1 MKNRKL
7 GRSLA
12 MSIGMAL
19 AIAVIAPATTAEA
32 TPTCTTTPRISG
44 SFVQPALIDGMTST
58 QLTNEFSTLTNACIT
73 RQVLQWTADTGVDTT
88 VYPSGLSGYT
98 QSTSTDVVSR
108 LLTAA
113 DTAGV
118 KEYLGLGTDNDWWS
132 NYANNTTW
140 LSSQATAAD
149 ALADD
154 LYSKYGTHTSL
165 SGWYIPF
172 EVDNWNFLTSTT
184 WSNMATFL
192 STVATHLHTLSPGLP
207 VIIAPFFNTSGGQT
221 SSQWTTMWESIL
233 ANAPID
239 VVALQDGVGD
249 GHATTA
255 QLSTWYSA
263 TKTAITTSSPST
275 ALWSDADTYNA
286 DFTPMSIGNVVAD
299 LTAEAPYVSSIFA
312 FSYDHYDAP
321 SQVPAAYDATYRGYL
336 SSGSVETTA
345 PTTPTSP
352 SATSTGITS
361 IHLSWTASTDNVGVA
376 GYLIYRGG
384 SLVKTTEGT
393 ATTFNDVGLA
403 AGTNYSYAIA
413 SFDGAGN
420 TSAQTSS
427 VNATTSA
434 APSPVP
440 SLLSSGKTYT
450 ASLAAD
456 ASYPDTS
463 GTELTNGTT
472 GTAVYTDAAWQGRN
486 TGSLYSFTV
495 DLGAS
500 HTVKQ
505 VSIDFLQYTSVAIYL
520 PSSIAVSTSTTGT
533 TFTSL
538 VTLPKPALSTAN
550 QSYTYTAY
558 SLSAA
563 ARYVKFTVA
572 PSSSAWS
579 FADELT
585 VRGS

>member
-1 MKNRKL
+1 MERQNLRRLIAASL
-7 GRSLA
+7 GA
-12 MSIGMAL
+12 AVAL
-19 AIAVIAPATTAEA
+19 AVIAPATTADA
-32 TPTCTTTPRISG
+32 TPICTTTPRIVG
-44 SFVQPALIDGMTST
+44 SFVQPALIDSMTST
-58 QLTNEFSTLTNACIT
+58 QLTSEFGTLTNACIT
-73 RQVLQWTADTGVDTT
+73 GQVLQWTADTGLNTT

-98 QSTSTDVVSR
+98 QSTSTNVVGR

-118 KEYLGLGTDNDWWS
+118 TEYLGLGTDSDWWT

-140 LSSQATAAD
+140 LNSQATAAN

-154 LYSKYGTHTSL
+154 LYSKFSTHASL
-165 SGWYIPF
+165 GGWYIPF

-184 WSNMATFL
+184 WSNMSTFL
-192 STVATHLHTLSPGLP
+192 STIATHLHTLSPGLP

-233 ANAPID
+233 ASAPID
-239 VVALQDGVGD
+239 VLALQDGVGD

-255 QLSTWYSA
+255 QLSTWFSA
-263 TKTAITTSSPST
+263 TQTAITTSSPST
-275 ALWSDADTYNA
+275 ALWSDSDTYNP
-286 DFTPMSIGNVVAD
+286 DFTPMSISNVVAD
-299 LTAEAPYVSSIFA
+299 LNAESPYVSKIFA

-321 SQVPAAYDATYRGYL
+321 SQVPTTYDATYRGYL
-336 SSGSVETTA
+336 SSGSVETMA

-361 IHLSWTASTDNVGVA
+361 IHLSWTASTDNTGVA

-393 ATTFNDVGLA
+393 GSTFDDVGLA
-403 AGTNYSYAIA
+403 AGTNYSYTIA
-413 SFDGAGN
+413 AFDGAGN
-420 TSAQTSS
+420 TSAPTSS

-434 APSPVP
+434 APTPVP
-440 SLLSSGKTYT
+440 GLLSSGKSYT
-450 ASLAAD
+450 ATVAAD

-472 GTAVYTDAAWQGRN
+472 GAAVYTDAAWQGRN
-486 TGSLYSFTV
+486 TGSPYSFTV
-495 DLGAS
+495 DLGAT

-505 VSIDFLQYTSVAIYL
+505 LSIDFLQYESVAIYL
-520 PSSIAVSTSTTGT
+520 PSQIAVSTSTNGT
-533 TFTSL
+533 SFSSL

-550 QSYTYTAY
+550 QSYTYIAY
-558 SLSAA
+558 SLSRS
-563 ARYVKFTVA
+563 ARYVKFTVTPA
-572 PSSSAWS
+572 SSAWS
-579 FADELT
+579 FTDELT

>member
-1 MKNRKL
+1 MESRRMRRL
-7 GRSLA
+7 IA
-12 MSIGMAL
+12 AT
-19 AIAVIAPATTAEA
+19 IAVALGAALLAPATSAMA
-32 TPTCTTTPRISG
+32 TPTCTTTPRIGG

-58 QLTNEFSTLTNACIT
+58 QLTSEFSTLTNACIT
-73 RQVLQWTADTGVDTT
+73 SQVLQWTADTGNDTT
-88 VYPSGLSGYT
+88 VYPSGLAGYT

-118 KEYLGLGTDNDWWS
+118 KEYLGLGTDNDWWT

-154 LYSKYGTHTSL
+154 LYSKYSSHTSL

-239 VVALQDGVGD
+239 VLALQDGVGD

-255 QLSTWYSA
+255 QLSTWFSA
-263 TKTAITTSSPST
+263 TQTAITTSSPST
-275 ALWSDADTYNA
+275 ALWSDSDTYNP
-286 DFTPMSIGNVVAD
+286 DFTPMSISNVVAD
-299 LTAEAPYVSSIFA
+299 LDAEAPYVSNILS
-312 FSYDHYDAP
+312 FSYDHYDSP
-321 SQVPAAYDATYRGYL
+321 SQVPSAYDATYRGYL
-336 SSGSVETTA
+336 ANGSVETTA

-352 SATSTGITS
+352 SATNAGVTAID
-361 IHLSWTASTDNVGVA
+361 LSWTASTDNVGVA

-384 SLVKTTEGT
+384 VLVKTTEGT
-393 ATTFNDVGLA
+393 GTTFDDVGLS
-403 AGTNYSYAIA
+403 AGTNYTYKIA
-413 SFDGAGN
+413 AFDGAGN

-440 SLLSSGKTYT
+440 TLLSSSKSYT
-450 ASLAAD
+450 ATLAAD

-472 GTAVYTDAAWQGRN
+472 GTAVYTDSAWQGRN
-486 TGSLYSFTV
+486 TGSPYSFTV
-495 DLGAS
+495 DLGAT

-505 VSIDFLQYTSVAIYL
+505 VSIDFLQYQSVAIYL
-520 PSSIAVSTSTTGT
+520 PSQIAVSTSTNGT

-550 QSYTYTAY
+550 QSYTYIAY
-558 SLSAA
+558 SLSAS
-563 ARYVKFTVA
+563 ARYVKFTVTPA
-572 PSSSAWS
+572 SSAWS
-579 FADELT
+579 FTDELT
-585 VRGS
+585 VRGT

>member
-1 MKNRKL
+1 MKNRKVHRL
-7 GRSLA
+7 LA
-12 MSIGMAL
+12 ASIGMAL
-19 AIAVIAPATTAEA
+19 AVAVIAPATAADA

-58 QLTNEFSTLTNACIT
+58 QLTNEFTTLTNACIT
-73 RQVLQWTADTGVDTT
+73 SQVLQWTADTGVDTT
-88 VYPSGLSGYT
+88 VYPSGLAGYT

-118 KEYLGLGTDNDWWS
+118 KEYLGLGTDNDWWT

-140 LSSQATAAD
+140 LSNQATAAN

-154 LYSKYGTHTSL
+154 LYSKYSSHTSL

-192 STVATHLHTLSPGLP
+192 STVANHLHTLSPGLP

-255 QLSTWYSA
+255 QLSTWYAA
-263 TKTAITTSSPST
+263 TQTAITTSSPST
-275 ALWSDADTYNA
+275 ALWSDADTYNP
-286 DFTPMSIGNVVAD
+286 DFTPMSISNVVAD

-336 SSGSVETTA
+336 SSGSVETTP

-393 ATTFNDVGLA
+393 GTTFDDVGLS
-403 AGTNYSYAIA
+403 AGTNYSYKIA
-413 SFDGAGN
+413 AFDGAGN
-420 TSAQTSS
+420 TSGQTSAVS
-427 VNATTSA
+427 ATTSP

-440 SLLSSGKTYT
+440 SLLSSGKSYT
-450 ASLAAD
+450 ATLAAD
-456 ASYPDTS
+456 SSYPDTG
-463 GTELTNGTT
+463 GTELTNGTL

-486 TGSLYSFTV
+486 TGSPYSFTV

-505 VSIDFLQYTSVAIYL
+505 VSIDFLQYQSVAIYL
-520 PSSIAVSTSTTGT
+520 PSSIAVSTSTNGT
-533 TFTSL
+533 SFTSL

-550 QSYTYTAY
+550 QSYTYIAY
-558 SLSAA
+558 SLSAT
-563 ARYVKFTVA
+563 ARYVKFTVNPA
-572 PSSSAWS
+572 SSAWS
-579 FADELT
+579 FVDELT

>member
-1 MKNRKL
+1 MKNRKH
-7 GRSLA
+7 GRWLA

-44 SFVQPALIDGMTST
+44 SFVQPALIDGMTTT

-73 RQVLQWTADTGVDTT
+73 SQVLQWTADTGVDTT

-140 LSSQATAAD
+140 LSNQAAAAD

-154 LYSKYGTHTSL
+154 LYSKYGSHTSL
-165 SGWYIPF
+165 KGWYIPF

-233 ANAPID
+233 ASAPID

-275 ALWSDADTYNA
+275 ALWSDSDTYNA

-321 SQVPAAYDATYRGYL
+321 SQVPTAYDATYRGYL
-336 SSGSVETTA
+336 SSGSVESTA

-393 ATTFNDVGLA
+393 ATTFDDVGLA
-403 AGTNYSYAIA
+403 AGTNYSYKVA

-440 SLLSSGKTYT
+440 SLLSSAKTYT

-463 GTELTNGTT
+463 GTELTNGTA

-486 TGSLYSFTV
+486 TGTPYSFTV

-505 VSIDFLQYTSVAIYL
+505 VGIDFLQYQSVAIYL
-520 PSSIAVSTSTTGT
+520 PSSIAVSTSTNGT

-538 VTLPKPALSTAN
+538 VTLPKPALNTAN

-558 SLSAA
+558 SLSAT
-563 ARYVKFTVA
+563 ARYVKFTVTPA
-572 PSSSAWS
+572 SSAWS
-579 FADELT
+579 FVDELT